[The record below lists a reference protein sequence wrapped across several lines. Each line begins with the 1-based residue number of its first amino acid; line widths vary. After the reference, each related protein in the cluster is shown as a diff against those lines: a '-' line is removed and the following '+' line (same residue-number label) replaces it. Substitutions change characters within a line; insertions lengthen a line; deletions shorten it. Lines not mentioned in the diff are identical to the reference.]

1 MIVLSNVNFPIPLTP
16 FISSL
21 SPDLRNKDRLLIKG
35 VLLGFII
42 KKVSIIIA
50 VNSRVPIN

>member
-1 MIVLSNVNFPIPLTP
+1 MIVLSNVNFAIPLTP

-42 KKVSIIIA
+42 ERFSIIIA
-50 VNSRVPIN
+50 ENSRVSIN